1 MCGIFCLLNSNEQE
15 PSFVNR
21 QFDKCKSR
29 GPEKSTLHY
38 DKEMGIYLGFHRLAI
53 NGLDIISHQP
63 MTIDNITLICNGE
76 IYNYKELFKL
86 MNIKPETNS
95 DCEIILHLYKH
106 YGIEQT
112 LQMLDGVFGFVIYD
126 FRDVANKKLYV
137 ARDPYGVRPIF
148 KLTTTTGLI
157 GFASLLDNLSAWS
170 ERNVSLGY
178 KDASYDEEYSLLENI
193 KSDNMSKSLEQ
204 FTPGTYSILVAE
216 GDKWKFS
223 IENKSFS
230 HTGFMRQPEYHT
242 NSFNDHDFDDFNL
255 QNYLNGIREY
265 FTKAI
270 KKRVENT
277 DRKVACLLSGGL
289 DSSLV
294 AALVNEYHDGE
305 LETYSI
311 GLPGSEDLKYAR
323 KVADYLGTNHN
334 EIIVSEEEFFEAIP
348 DVVAATETWDTTTIR
363 ASVGNYL
370 IGKYISEH
378 SDAKVIFN
386 GDGSDELSGGYM
398 YFHQAPDVIEFDK
411 ECRNL
416 LSNIHYF
423 DVLRSE
429 RCISCHGLEARTPF
443 LDRAWVQYY
452 LSIPEK
458 VRFHKLKGLP
468 EKFLIRKAFD
478 NGILPSEVLWRTKEA
493 FSDGVSS
500 LKKSWFEI
508 IDEKVRLLN
517 EFKTYE
523 PYLKMLTPTPKTPE
537 QMYYRYLFVKKYPG
551 CGNVIPYYWMPKY
564 VNATDSSARTLTV
577 FKEAI
582 EKEIAE

>member
-1 MCGIFCLLNSNEQE
+1 MCGIFCLLNSKEQE
-15 PSFVNR
+15 SVVTT
-21 QFDKCKSR
+21 QFKKCKSR
-29 GPEKSTLHY
+29 GPEKSTIWSE
-38 DKEMGIYLGFHRLAI
+38 DNMFLGFHRLAI
-53 NGLDIISHQP
+53 NGLDEISNQP
-63 MTIDNITLICNGE
+63 ISIDNNIVLICNGE
-76 IYNYKELFKL
+76 IYNYVDLFKT
-86 MNIKPETNS
+86 MDIKPKTNS
-95 DCEIILHLYKH
+95 DCEVILHLYKR

-126 FRDVANKKLYV
+126 FRDVNNRKLCV
-137 ARDPYGVRPIF
+137 ARDPYGVRPMF
-148 KLTTTTGLI
+148 KLVTSGGVI
-157 GFASLLDNLSAWS
+157 GFASLLDNLSIWG
-170 ERNVSLGY
+170 ERKVSLNC
-178 KDASYDEEYSLLENI
+178 SHEEHSLIENI
-193 KSDNMSKSLEQ
+193 KMDNMSKSLEQ
-204 FTPGTYSILVAE
+204 FTPGTYSTLVPLA
-216 GDKWKFS
+216 DKWTFS
-223 IENKSFS
+223 VENKSFS
-230 HTGFMRQPEYHT
+230 QTGFMKQPEYST
-242 NSFNDHDFDDFNL
+242 SGFDNDCDQFNL

-265 FTKAI
+265 FTNAI

-294 AALVNEYHDGE
+294 AALVNEHHDGV

-334 EIIVSEEEFFEAIP
+334 EIVVSEDDFFNAIP
-348 DVVAATETWDTTTIR
+348 NVVAATETWDTTTIR

-370 IGKYISEH
+370 IGKYISEN

-411 ECRNL
+411 ECRHL

-423 DVLRSE
+423 DVLLSE

-500 LKKSWFEI
+500 LTKSWFEI
-508 IDEKVRLLN
+508 IDEKVRLLH
-517 EFKTYE
+517 EFKSHE
-523 PYLKMLTPTPKTPE
+523 PLLKLLTPTPKTPE
-537 QMYYRYLFVKKYPG
+537 QMYYRYLFEEKYPG

-577 FKEAI
+577 FKDAI
-582 EKEIAE
+582 EKEITEY